1 MIYIV
6 KEKRTSIVEYE
17 IEAVSEEAAKH
28 LNGEIISETEIDNYS
43 ESLISCKEL
52 A

>member
-17 IEAVSEEAAKH
+17 IEAVSEEAAKR
-28 LNGEIISETEIDNYS
+28 LDGEILDETEIDNYA
-43 ESLISCKEL
+43 EDLISCREQE
-52 A
+52 